1 MAHETATLAAYVADL
16 KFEDIPDEVKARAK
30 ALTLD
35 FLGSAIRARRDA
47 ESTPSLLK
55 MLEALALDGKGKS
68 TVFGDAKTWTP
79 AVAALLNGAL
89 GHSLD
94 FDDTHADSSLHASAP
109 VVPAAF
115 AVGELVGA
123 SGRDVLTAIVAGYE
137 VCCRLGNALDPTSH
151 YARGFHPTATAG
163 TYGAAAAASKL
174 FGLSKEQIVAA
185 FGVSGS
191 QAAGSLQFLVNGAW
205 NKRYQVGAA
214 AMNGVIA
221 ATLAR
226 NDFVGATESIEGKHG
241 LLVGY
246 SDNAHPDK
254 AVAGLGKTYETM
266 KIGVKPYPSC
276 RYTHAA
282 LDALIAM
289 RREHNLTPD
298 QIRRVEIGLHRNG
311 ITLTGDAATKR
322 HPTSIVGGQFSMF
335 FTGAVALDQG
345 RFGWDDYDRLG
356 DAAVDAL
363 ADKFEVVQDDRL
375 EVGRTHPFGARV
387 SITTDDGYPRAA
399 LSRSLRRTQLVSRR
413 AGHGAEIPDAGPPRA
428 ERPRRSARR
437 RDPVAGT
444 IRPRRASDAV
454 GTAVIDANTV
464 PTSPCRGEVDRASL
478 IASRHTPLAAGR
490 GDDIADQIRRAAGFG
505 RPVGRGAHPH
515 DHQTLGRITMTY
527 LPIVP
532 LAMNASRGQ
541 PCSIR

>member
-1 MAHETATLAAYVADL
+1 MA
-16 KFEDIPDEVKARAK
+16 P
-30 ALTLD
+30 
-35 FLGSAIRARRDA
+35 
-47 ESTPSLLK
+47 PPP
-55 MLEALALDGKGKS
+55 
-68 TVFGDAKTWTP
+68 P
-79 AVAALLNGAL
+79 A
-89 GHSLD
+89 
-94 FDDTHADSSLHASAP
+94 
-109 VVPAAF
+109 
-115 AVGELVGA
+115 
-123 SGRDVLTAIVAGYE
+123 
-137 VCCRLGNALDPTSH
+137 
-151 YARGFHPTATAG
+151 
-163 TYGAAAAASKL
+163 KL
-174 FGLSKEQIVAA
+174 FGLSQEQIVAA

-226 NDFVGATESIEGKHG
+226 NDFIGSTESVEGKHG

-254 AVAGLGKTYETM
+254 AVAGLGSIYETM

-356 DAAVDAL
+356 DDAVDAL
-363 ADKFEVVQDDRL
+363 ADKFDVVQDDRL
-375 EVGRTHPFGARV
+375 EIGRSHPFGARV
-387 SITTDDGYPRAA
+387 SITTDDGVHERLYADPSGEPNSFPDAQA
-399 LSRSLRRTQLVSRR
+399 M
-413 AGHGAEIPDAGPPRA
+413 AAEIPDAGAPGA
-428 ERPRRSARR
+428 ERPRRPVRR
-437 RDPVAGT
+437 CDPVAGT
-444 IRPRRASDAV
+444 IRPRRERDAAGAAV
-454 GTAVIDANTV
+454 G
-464 PTSPCRGEVDRASL
+464 
-478 IASRHTPLAAGR
+478 
-490 GDDIADQIRRAAGFG
+490 
-505 RPVGRGAHPH
+505 
-515 DHQTLGRITMTY
+515 
-527 LPIVP
+527 
-532 LAMNASRGQ
+532 
-541 PCSIR
+541 

>member
-1 MAHETATLAAYVADL
+1 MAHETETLASYVAEL
-16 KFEDIPDEVKARAK
+16 KFDDIPPEVSDRAK
-30 ALTLD
+30 VLTLD
-35 FLGSAIRARRDA
+35 FLGSAIRARREA

-55 MLEALALDGKGKS
+55 MLEALALDAKGDS
-68 TVFGDAKTWTP
+68 TVFGDNKTWTP

-115 AVGELVGA
+115 AIGEMVGA

-163 TYGAAAAASKL
+163 TYGAAAAAAKL
-174 FGLSKEQIVAA
+174 FGLSQQQIVMA

-191 QAAGSLQFLVNGAW
+191 QAAGSLQFLINGAW

-226 NDFVGATESIEGKHG
+226 NGFVGSIESVEGKHG

-246 SDNAHPDK
+246 SDDAHPDK
-254 AVAGLGKTYETM
+254 AVAGLGSTFETM

-282 LDALIAM
+282 LDAIIAM

-298 QIRRVEIGLHRNG
+298 QIRKVEIGLHRNG

-322 HPTSIVGGQFSMF
+322 HPKSIVGGQFSMF

-345 RFGWDDYDRLG
+345 RFGWDDYERLG
-356 DAAVDAL
+356 DAGIDAL
-363 ADKFEVVQDDRL
+363 ADKFNVVQDDRL
-375 EVGRTHPFGARV
+375 EIGRSHPFGARV
-387 SITTDDGYPRAA
+387 SITTDDGVHERLHEDPSGEPNSFPNAQAMQQKFLTLARPV
-399 LSRSLRRTQLVSRR
+399 LSSR
-413 AGHGAEIPDAGPPRA
+413 
-428 ERPRRSARR
+428 
-437 RDPVAGT
+437 
-444 IRPRRASDAV
+444 
-454 GTAVIDANTV
+454 
-464 PTSPCRGEVDRASL
+464 
-478 IASRHTPLAAGR
+478 
-490 GDDIADQIRRAAGFG
+490 ADQLADAILSLERFDRIEQAT
-505 RPVGRGAHPH
+505 R
-515 DHQTLGRITMTY
+515 LGR
-527 LPIVP
+527 
-532 LAMNASRGQ
+532 Q
-541 PCSIR
+541 

>member
-1 MAHETATLAAYVADL
+1 MADETATLAAYVAEL
-16 KFEDIPDEVKARAK
+16 KFEDIPEEVRERAK

-47 ESTPSLLK
+47 ESTPSLFK
-55 MLEALALDGKGKS
+55 TLEALSLDGRGES
-68 TVFGDAKTWTP
+68 TVFGDARAWTP

-94 FDDTHADSSLHASAP
+94 FDDTHADASLHPSAP

-123 SGRDVLTAIVAGYE
+123 SGREVLTAIIAGYE

-163 TYGAAAAASKL
+163 TYGAAAAAAKL
-174 FGLSKEQIVAA
+174 FGLPKERIVAA
-185 FGVSGS
+185 FGVAGS

-226 NDFVGATESIEGKHG
+226 NDFVGATESVEGKHG

-246 SDNAHPDK
+246 SDNAHPEK
-254 AVAGLGKTYETM
+254 VTAGLGKVYETM
-266 KIGVKPYPSC
+266 KVGVKPYPSC

-282 LDALIAM
+282 LDALIAI
-289 RREHNLTPD
+289 RREHNLTPE

-322 HPTSIVGGQFSMF
+322 HPTSVVGGQFSMF

-345 RFGWDDYDRLG
+345 RFGWDDYERLG
-356 DAAVDAL
+356 DAAIDAL
-363 ADKFEVVQDDRL
+363 ADKFDVVQDDRL
-375 EVGRTHPFGARV
+375 ETGRKHPFGARIK
-387 SITTDDGYPRAA
+387 ITTDDGVHERFQDDPSGEPNSFPDAQAMAQKFLTLARPVLNGRADELA
-399 LSRSLRRTQLVSRR
+399 NAILSLERFDRIDKATQL
-413 AGHGAEIPDAGPPRA
+413 
-428 ERPRRSARR
+428 
-437 RDPVAGT
+437 
-444 IRPRRASDAV
+444 
-454 GTAVIDANTV
+454 
-464 PTSPCRGEVDRASL
+464 
-478 IASRHTPLAAGR
+478 GR
-490 GDDIADQIRRAAGFG
+490 Q
-505 RPVGRGAHPH
+505 
-515 DHQTLGRITMTY
+515 
-527 LPIVP
+527 
-532 LAMNASRGQ
+532 
-541 PCSIR
+541 

>member
-1 MAHETATLAAYVADL
+1 MANETATLAAYVADL
-16 KFEDIPDEVKARAK
+16 KFADIPPEVLERAK
-30 ALTLD
+30 VLTLD
-35 FLGSAIRARRDA
+35 FLGSTIRARRDA

-55 MLEALALDGKGKS
+55 MLEALALDGKGES
-68 TVFGDAKTWTP
+68 TVFGDSKTWTP

-94 FDDTHADSSLHASAP
+94 FDDTHADSSLHPSAP

-115 AVGELVGA
+115 AVGEMVGA

-163 TYGAAAAASKL
+163 TYGAAAAAGKL
-174 FGLSKEQIVAA
+174 FGLSKDQIISA

-226 NDFVGATESIEGKHG
+226 NDFVGSSESVEGKHG

-246 SDNAHPDK
+246 SDDAHPDK
-254 AVAGLGKTYETM
+254 ATAGLGKTYETL

-298 QIRRVEIGLHRNG
+298 QIKRVEIGLHRNG

-335 FTGAVALDQG
+335 FTGALALDQG
-345 RFGWDDYDRLG
+345 SFGWDDYDRLG
-356 DAAVDAL
+356 DAAVNAL
-363 ADKFEVVQDDRL
+363 ADKFDVVQDDRL
-375 EVGRTHPFGARV
+375 EIGRTHPFGARV
-387 SITTDDGYPRAA
+387 SITTDDGVHERLYADPSGEPNSFPDAQAMQQKFLTLARPVLNGRADQLA
-399 LSRSLRRTQLVSRR
+399 DAILSLERFDRVEKATQL
-413 AGHGAEIPDAGPPRA
+413 
-428 ERPRRSARR
+428 
-437 RDPVAGT
+437 
-444 IRPRRASDAV
+444 
-454 GTAVIDANTV
+454 
-464 PTSPCRGEVDRASL
+464 
-478 IASRHTPLAAGR
+478 GR
-490 GDDIADQIRRAAGFG
+490 Q
-505 RPVGRGAHPH
+505 
-515 DHQTLGRITMTY
+515 
-527 LPIVP
+527 
-532 LAMNASRGQ
+532 
-541 PCSIR
+541 

>member
-1 MAHETATLAAYVADL
+1 MADETATLAAYVANL
-16 KFEDIPDEVKARAK
+16 KFEDIPQEVLERAK
-30 ALTLD
+30 VLTLD

-55 MLEALALDGKGKS
+55 MLEALALDGQGES
-68 TVFGDAKTWTP
+68 TVFGDAKSWTP
-79 AVAALLNGAL
+79 AIAALLNGAL

-123 SGRDVLTAIVAGYE
+123 AARAGPPVPAVLPAIVAGYE

-163 TYGAAAAASKL
+163 TYGAAATAAKL
-174 FGLSKEQIVAA
+174 FGLSKQQIIAA

-226 NDFVGATESIEGKHG
+226 NDFVGSSEASEGKHG
-241 LLVGY
+241 LLAGY
-246 SDNAHPDK
+246 TDDAHPDK
-254 AVAGLGKTYETM
+254 AVAGLGKIYETM

-298 QIRRVEIGLHRNG
+298 QSTRVVI
-311 ITLTGDAATKR
+311 
-322 HPTSIVGGQFSMF
+322 
-335 FTGAVALDQG
+335 AV
-345 RFGWDDYDRLG
+345 
-356 DAAVDAL
+356 
-363 ADKFEVVQDDRL
+363 
-375 EVGRTHPFGARV
+375 
-387 SITTDDGYPRAA
+387 
-399 LSRSLRRTQLVSRR
+399 
-413 AGHGAEIPDAGPPRA
+413 PP
-428 ERPRRSARR
+428 S
-437 RDPVAGT
+437 
-444 IRPRRASDAV
+444 
-454 GTAVIDANTV
+454 
-464 PTSPCRGEVDRASL
+464 
-478 IASRHTPLAAGR
+478 
-490 GDDIADQIRRAAGFG
+490 
-505 RPVGRGAHPH
+505 
-515 DHQTLGRITMTY
+515 
-527 LPIVP
+527 
-532 LAMNASRGQ
+532 
-541 PCSIR
+541 